1 MIPDVDVAFA
11 LSSSAVDANEN
22 FQQMKDIIKAMVE
35 AYGKQKVHYSLIT
48 FGDTPSVKV
57 KFSELFPTDDMLKGF
72 IDAIPRS
79 SGTPA
84 LAKALDEARK
94 LFEDA
99 ASRENATKILVVMMD
114 NKSGSEP
121 EDVKEKGKALEEAGI
136 RVIAVA
142 VGNQADVMEL
152 NNTTPH
158 EGDVITTDK
167 TGDPDK
173 TAKEIMEKGLEKR
186 KFEIMLIAFLCR
198 LMFSLLSHIRHFQ
211 IITVLYCIV
220 LYCIVLK

>member
-1 MIPDVDVAFA
+1 MAFA
-11 LSSSAVDANEN
+11 LSASAVDASKN
-22 FQQMKDIIKAMVE
+22 FQQMKDIVKTMIDT
-35 AYGKQKVHYSLIT
+35 YGKKQVHYSLII
-48 FGDTPSVKV
+48 FGDTPSVRIR
-57 KFSELFPTDDMLKGF
+57 FSESFLTDDRLKGF
-72 IDAIPRS
+72 IDAVPRS

-84 LAKALDEARK
+84 LAKTLDEARK

-99 ASRENATKILVVMMD
+99 ASRENATKVLVVMMD

-152 NNTTPH
+152 NNTASH

-186 KFEIMLIAFLCR
+186 KFVILCA
-198 LMFSLLSHIRHFQ
+198 LLSSTNLTSLMVISIFVPVSPRPSDLF
-211 IITVLYCIV
+211 
-220 LYCIVLK
+220 